1 MSSSPVILQTSLSE
15 KDSEI
20 KRLKRLVTEL
30 RGRVRLEGVQHHIEL
45 EKREE
50 AHKKEIEKIERMH
63 AEDIE
68 RHKRTIQDLEQRYKM
83 TDTALISLDNQMTE
97 MKRAFVSGFVEN
109 TTYN

>member
-1 MSSSPVILQTSLSE
+1 MSSSPAILQTSLSE
-15 KDSEI
+15 KDGEI
-20 KRLKRLVTEL
+20 RRLKRLVTEL

-50 AHKKEIEKIERMH
+50 AHKQEVEQIEKMH

-68 RHKRTIQDLEQRYKM
+68 RHRRTIQDLEQRYKM
-83 TDTALISLDNQMTE
+83 TETALISLDNE
-97 MKRAFVSGFVEN
+97 MKEMQRAFVSGFVEN